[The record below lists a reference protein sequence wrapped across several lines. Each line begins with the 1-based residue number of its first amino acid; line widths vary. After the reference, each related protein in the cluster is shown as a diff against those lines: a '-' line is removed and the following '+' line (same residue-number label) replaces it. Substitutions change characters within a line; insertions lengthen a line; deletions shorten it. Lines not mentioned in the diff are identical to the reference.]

1 MQESRVAGAAAKHQ
15 AGYNCAQAVVC
26 TYCDLF
32 GVAEETAYKL
42 AEAFGLGMGTQDT
55 CGALTGALMV
65 AGLMNSGGADAPGKT
80 KGATYRIARELTAA
94 FNEHIGAV
102 MCRDIKTPPVKSSCA
117 ECVEYAAR
125 LVEERLLEK
134 SSK

>member
-1 MQESRVAGAAAKHQ
+1 MQESRVAQATAKHRS
-15 AGYNCAQAVVC
+15 GYNCAQAVVC

-32 GVAEETAYKL
+32 GVDEETAYKM
-42 AEAFGLGMGTQDT
+42 AEAFGLGMGIQDT

-65 AGLMNSGGADAPGKT
+65 AGLTNSAGTDMPGQT
-80 KGATYRIARELTAA
+80 KGATYRIAREMTAA
-94 FNEHIGAV
+94 FNEQIGAV
-102 MCRDIKTPPVKSSCA
+102 MCRDIKTPPVNSSCA

-134 SSK
+134 